1 MSLLLPTKQVV
12 IMFILMIIGWICYQ
26 IKFLHEQTV
35 KDLTKILLYVV
46 SPCLIINSFRQSFS
60 AARLLQFGLVFSL
73 VVFLF
78 IFKIITS
85 QAIFSKK
92 WVKNRQKRTVLRYAG
107 TYTNAGF
114 MGVPLVQAI
123 LGTKG
128 VFFAVPY
135 LIVYNIFMWTH
146 GIRMF
151 TQKKQA
157 FRESFQQAVINPNII
172 AAVIGMVLFI
182 TQFKLPD
189 VVSDP
194 MNYIANLNTPLSMI
208 VIGTNLGAINLKED
222 WHDKLAW
229 SGVFIRN
236 LFFPIVIL
244 GILCVLPLPAIA
256 KMTTLI
262 MASCPV
268 AGVVVLFSLLSNFD
282 VKFPTKLMCLSTLA
296 AIITIPLVICL
307 ATLIG
312 L

>member
-12 IMFILMIIGWICYQ
+12 IMFILMIVGWICYQ
-26 IKFLHEQTV
+26 VKFLHEQTV
-35 KDLTKILLYVV
+35 KDLTKVLLYVV

-60 AARLLQFGLVFSL
+60 AARLLQFGLVFLL
-73 VVFLF
+73 VIALF

-85 QAIFSKK
+85 EFIFGKNL
-92 WVKNRQKRTVLRYAG
+92 VKDRQKRTVLRY
-107 TYTNAGF
+107 AGF

-135 LIVYNIFMWTH
+135 LIAYNIFMWTH

-151 TQKKQA
+151 TQKKQS

-172 AAVIGMVLFI
+172 AAVIGMLLFI
-182 TQFKLPD
+182 TQVKLPD

-208 VIGTNLGAINLKED
+208 VIGTNLGSINLKAD
-222 WHDKLAW
+222 WQDKLAW
-229 SGVFIRN
+229 SGVFVRN

-244 GILCVLPLPAIA
+244 GILYALPLPAIA

-262 MASCPV
+262 MATCPV

-282 VKFPTKLMCLSTLA
+282 VKFPTKLMCLSTLG

>member
-1 MSLLLPTKQVV
+1 
-12 IMFILMIIGWICYQ
+12 
-26 IKFLHEQTV
+26 
-35 KDLTKILLYVV
+35 
-46 SPCLIINSFRQSFS
+46 
-60 AARLLQFGLVFSL
+60 
-73 VVFLF
+73 
-78 IFKIITS
+78 
-85 QAIFSKK
+85 
-92 WVKNRQKRTVLRYAG
+92 
-107 TYTNAGF
+107 

-135 LIVYNIFMWTH
+135 LIVYNIFMWMH

-151 TQKKQA
+151 TQKKQS
-157 FRESFQQAVINPNII
+157 FRESLGQAVINPNII
-172 AAVIGMVLFI
+172 AAVIGMILFI

-244 GILCVLPLPAIA
+244 GILYVLPLPAIA

-282 VKFPTKLMCLSTLA
+282 VKFPTKLMCLSTLV